1 MIRVGIIGGSGYTGV
16 ELIRILSRHPEVVLT
31 AVTSR
36 QYVGRKVDE
45 VFPSLRSICELS
57 FSAYDLAAVAEQV
70 DLVFTAL
77 PHKTAIEVV
86 ADFHGAGKKVIDL
99 SADYRFSD
107 AALYE
112 SWYQE
117 HSRKDLLAT
126 AVYGLPELYRQ
137 DISQA
142 MIIGNPGCYP
152 TGAILALTPLF
163 RQGLVDEKQTVIIDA
178 KSGASGAGRTA
189 STGTLF
195 GEVNESFKAYKIGAH
210 RHQPEM
216 EEQISR
222 AAGTPCR
229 LLFVPHLVPMNRG
242 ILSTIYVP
250 LAKKCQPDEL
260 MSLYGSCYGHEPFLR
275 LLPEGILPSVAAV
288 RGSNYCDLALVLK
301 PQEDLLVVV
310 TAIDNLVKGA
320 AGQAVQN
327 MNLMLGFPETT
338 ALEMVPLAP

>member
-1 MIRVGIIGGSGYTGV
+1 MIRVGIVGGSGYTGV
-16 ELIRILSRHPEVVLT
+16 ELMRILSRHPGIVLT
-31 AVTSR
+31 VVTSR
-36 QYVGRKVDE
+36 QYAGQKVDE
-45 VFPSLRSICELS
+45 VFPSLRAVCGLS
-57 FSAYDLAAVAEQV
+57 FSPYDLTAMVDQV

-86 ADFHGAGKKVIDL
+86 AGFYEAGKKVIDL

-107 AALYE
+107 SSLYE

-117 HSRKDLLAT
+117 HSRKDLLAK
-126 AVYGLPELYRQ
+126 AVYGLPELFRQ
-137 DISQA
+137 DIRQA
-142 MIIGNPGCYP
+142 MIVGNPGCYP
-152 TGAILALTPLF
+152 TGAILALTPLV
-163 RQGLVDEKQTVIIDA
+163 RQGLVDEKQPVIIDA

-195 GEVNESFKAYKIGAH
+195 GEVNESFKAYKIGTH
-210 RHQPEM
+210 RHQPEIK
-216 EEQISR
+216 EQISR

-250 LAKKCQPDEL
+250 LAKKCHPDEL
-260 MSLYGSCYGHEPFLR
+260 IALYESCYGHEPFIR
-275 LLPEGILPSVAAV
+275 LLPAGILPSVAAV
-288 RGSNYCDLALVLK
+288 RGSNFCDLGLVLK
-301 PQEDLLVVV
+301 LEEGLLIVV
-310 TAIDNLVKGA
+310 TVIDNLVKGA